1 MKTNY
6 HTHNY
11 RCNHATGTASDYV
24 EEAIKNGFSEIGIS
38 DHLPH
43 PGKDI
48 DNHHRMAVDDIPNYI
63 KEIEEAIEKHKEKI
77 SIKKGLECEYFEDLL
92 WFYKDLREKYKFD
105 YLILGAHFFP
115 YKGEWHYVG
124 HGLTKDMLDVYS
136 DYVVKS
142 IKSGLFNYIAH
153 PDLFGLGYKDFDENA
168 IKASRKILKAA
179 EELNI
184 PMEINVNGMR
194 KPKVKYNGGE
204 RYAYPIKE
212 FWELSKEYN
221 VKRII
226 GIDAHNPCELGD
238 FEMGVKFA
246 KEHVLEIIEKLEL

>member
-1 MKTNY
+1 
-6 HTHNY
+6 
-11 RCNHATGTASDYV
+11 
-24 EEAIKNGFSEIGIS
+24 
-38 DHLPH
+38 
-43 PGKDI
+43 
-48 DNHHRMAVDDIPNYI
+48 
-63 KEIEEAIEKHKEKI
+63 
-77 SIKKGLECEYFEDLL
+77 
-92 WFYKDLREKYKFD
+92 
-105 YLILGAHFFP
+105 
-115 YKGEWHYVG
+115 
-124 HGLTKDMLDVYS
+124 MLDVYS

-179 EELNI
+179 EEVGMPI
-184 PMEINVNGMR
+184 EINVNGMR

-246 KEHVLEIIEKLEL
+246 KEHGLEIIEKLEL